1 MAKRGQTSGVPKPKT
16 PSEPTTGATPAKPNP
31 RLQPRLMQSYRSKAE
46 REAQVQRRLLLG
58 LGILGAVV
66 AVLVIGALIVDQ
78 VITPSQNAVIVN
90 GEAITVGEFQ
100 DEVRLTRALRNYEI
114 NNAVAQYQSFGI
126 GNDQI
131 IEFLQSQPP
140 FSTWINESQVP
151 DQLGNTV
158 LNQIIDDTLV
168 RQQAEAMGITVTDED
183 IDAQIQDFFGY
194 DPIAASGTA
203 TPTPEPSI
211 TPTPI
216 VSPTAS
222 PTLPPTATPEAT
234 AEATVDA
241 TPTISVTA
249 APTNTAVPT
258 LNPTEI
264 ADQYV
269 EVRDD
274 VLGSIRSLAGIDDAL
289 LRRHFETLAI
299 REALT
304 ESLSAD
310 MGTTAPFVNARLI
323 VVATSDEADTI
334 IASLEAGESFA
345 ELARANS
352 TDESAANGGELDW
365 VTLENIESTYGADL
379 SAAVAE
385 AAIGDTIGPVT
396 TTTSTYA
403 IMQIRGREERDM
415 DEQAQDAQ
423 KSDTF
428 EAFLDSTRDAATI
441 ERFNTWIDYI
451 PSSPALVVQGL
462 G

>member
-1 MAKRGQTSGVPKPKT
+1 
-16 PSEPTTGATPAKPNP
+16 
-31 RLQPRLMQSYRSKAE
+31 MQSYRSKAE
-46 REAQVQRRLLLG
+46 REALVQRRLLLG

-90 GEAITVGEFQ
+90 GDAITVGEFQ

-168 RQQAEAMGITVTDED
+168 RQQAEALGITVTDED
-183 IDAQIQDFFGY
+183 IDAQIEDFFGY

-203 TPTPEPSI
+203 TPTSEPSI

-234 AEATVDA
+234 AEATIDA

-264 ADQYV
+264 AEQYV

-274 VLGSIRSLAGIDDAL
+274 VLGSIRSLAGIDDTL
-289 LRRHFETLAI
+289 LRRHFETLAL

-304 ESLSAD
+304 ESLSAE

-323 VVATSDEADTI
+323 VVATSDEANTI

-403 IMQIRGREERDM
+403 IMQVRGREERDM

-428 EAFLDSTRDAATI
+428 EAFLDSTREAAAI